1 MNITMI
7 KDFETQKREVIE
19 INSSDYIIN
28 HLKKE
33 FKGRSDYWSYLS
45 NPDNFLPNIYYHQA
59 NSKKE
64 ARSII
69 KYGYDECFMLEYNC
83 GLGKGLYLGRD
94 KNALIR
100 FYSND
105 FCNPEDNIVII
116 KGNFNFANLIK
127 ENNLKSFI
135 KEADRFGISLKGYTL
150 SKGYD
155 GIRYFD
161 PDATGEEFVLYRYKK
176 CSFFI

>member
-1 MNITMI
+1 MNITMM
-7 KDFETQKREVIE
+7 KDFEIQKREVIQ

-28 HLKKE
+28 YLKKE
-33 FKGRSDYWSYLS
+33 FEGTSDHWNYLS

-64 ARSII
+64 ARSIM
-69 KYGYDECFMLEYNC
+69 KNGYNERFMLEYNC

-94 KNALIR
+94 KNALII
-100 FYSND
+100 FYSSD
-105 FCNPEDNIVII
+105 FCNPENNIVTI

-127 ENNLKSFI
+127 EKKLKSFI
-135 KEADRFGISLKGYTL
+135 IEASRYGKSLKEYTL